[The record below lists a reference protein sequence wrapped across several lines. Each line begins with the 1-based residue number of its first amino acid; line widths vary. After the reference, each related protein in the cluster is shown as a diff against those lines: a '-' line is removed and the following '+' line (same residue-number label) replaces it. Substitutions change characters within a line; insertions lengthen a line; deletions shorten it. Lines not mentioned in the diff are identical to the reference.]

1 MPGDLLTKHIKT
13 KLENSRNAKQDKMPK
28 VQALCQETNGNW
40 GPCENDN
47 SFSRIIDTNDDLSV

>member
-1 MPGDLLTKHIKT
+1 
-13 KLENSRNAKQDKMPK
+13 MPK

-47 SFSRIIDTNDDLSV
+47 SFSRIIDTNENTIINDDLSV